1 MKKAFYL
8 PSGLALMLLI
18 IPANVLSQEKKIDE
32 LAWLTG
38 SWKSQ
43 SEGELVEEL
52 WIAPKNG
59 IMLGL
64 NRTILKSEK
73 VFFEYLRI
81 VERDNE
87 LVYIASPGGGKG
99 TEFILTTTESKK
111 VIFENLEYDFPQ
123 RIMYHLKENG
133 NLIAEVEG
141 KSKGKRKSI
150 SWEFKSCK

>member
-1 MKKAFYL
+1 MML
-8 PSGLALMLLI
+8 PI

-32 LAWLTG
+32 LAWLAG

-52 WIAPKNG
+52 WSAPKNG

-73 VFFEYLRI
+73 VFLEYLRI

-87 LVYIASPGGGKG
+87 LVYIASPG
-99 TEFILTTTESKK
+99 
-111 VIFENLEYDFPQ
+111 
-123 RIMYHLKENG
+123 
-133 NLIAEVEG
+133 
-141 KSKGKRKSI
+141 
-150 SWEFKSCK
+150 